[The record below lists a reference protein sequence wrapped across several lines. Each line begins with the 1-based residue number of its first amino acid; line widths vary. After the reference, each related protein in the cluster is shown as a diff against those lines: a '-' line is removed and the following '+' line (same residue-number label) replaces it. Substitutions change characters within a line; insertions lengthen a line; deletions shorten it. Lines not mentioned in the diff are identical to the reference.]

1 MARPPEIVASIAG
14 RTVDRDQVLRW
25 EDQRLSKLMRRLAL
39 GTAAQGI
46 AARRQ
51 ALADHKLTLGHQRIR
66 SLLRHELGLT
76 GAGVGALARLS
87 AGRRQF
93 STIELAVDA
102 GSAENF
108 IAWWNKYVVTSSEPP
123 LLEIC
128 PDHWIIRPGPHGWQ
142 EVVETTGG
150 SPLASQLFIDYHDVG
165 SLQSTHDHRYD
176 HQVTAAAR
184 RHAGAPIGGLRHQL
198 RNTPTGF
205 EMSLTAEFP
214 ALTPRHLVN
223 GHRWHL
229 ACEFSNMIERSLS

>member
-1 MARPPEIVASIAG
+1 MSGSPEIVATIAG
-14 RTVDRDQVLRW
+14 HSVDRDQVLKW
-25 EDQRLSKLMRRLAL
+25 EDRRLRKVMRRLDT

-46 AARRQ
+46 AARRA
-51 ALADHKLTLGHQRIR
+51 ALADHKLNLGHQRIE
-66 SLLRHELGLT
+66 SLMRQQLRLTVPGLG
-76 GAGVGALARLS
+76 VLARLS

-93 STIELAVDA
+93 STIELRVNA
-102 GSAENF
+102 GSAEDF
-108 IAWWNKYVVTSSEPP
+108 VAWWGDYVVTSTEGP
-123 LLEIC
+123 LLAIC
-128 PDHWIIRPGPHGWQ
+128 PDHWIIRPGPNGGQ

-165 SLQSTHDHRYD
+165 SLQSTRDRRYD
-176 HQVTAAAR
+176 HQLAAAAR
-184 RHAGAPIGGLRHQL
+184 HRDGTPIGGLRHQL

-214 ALTPRHLVN
+214 ALTPPHLVS